1 MGMYVP
7 VKEDNVFVTR
17 KRFAGLVG
25 ERIKRFVHK
34 MSVSSQPLSLC
45 AHIRLIA
52 TLSVCRKQR
61 SKKTV
66 EDGRS
71 RTSEAPSVCATCG
84 SYP

>member
-45 AHIRLIA
+45 ARNGLIA
-52 TLSVCRKQR
+52 TLSPENKDQR
-61 SKKTV
+61 
-66 EDGRS
+66 RQ
-71 RTSEAPSVCATCG
+71 
-84 SYP
+84 